1 MNNLKSLKR
10 PKGNDTIIQG
20 SLGHF
25 HEKCLMFLKNKD
37 IFYAFL
43 FLKNTFFSIYLCG
56 VGTLVISS
64 CSSKVSDYMFL
75 VTKKS
80 EQILLLKKR
89 NLARKVFE
97 STGLKGGR
105 GWITRGSWQ
114 KKWES
119 QFDTVQVE

>member
-1 MNNLKSLKR
+1 
-10 PKGNDTIIQG
+10 
-20 SLGHF
+20 
-25 HEKCLMFLKNKD
+25 
-37 IFYAFL
+37 
-43 FLKNTFFSIYLCG
+43 
-56 VGTLVISS
+56 
-64 CSSKVSDYMFL
+64 MFL